1 MLTPDMLHGYQ
12 NRTIEHIINHPYSM
26 LHQDPGLGKTIASLS
41 AVEALKFDLYQVKG
55 VLVIAPLRV
64 VQSVWEQEAAKWEH
78 TKNLTFSR
86 ILGDKGSRIR
96 GLCRKA
102 DIYLVNYENLVWLQ
116 AEVEH
121 RFLSRGKYPP
131 WNMCVLDEISKMK
144 GTRTRQGV
152 KRGTAALKLL
162 QYCPYRVG
170 LTGTPA
176 PNGLLDL
183 FGQYLC
189 IDSGERLGTSFDRYK
204 HTYFYQ
210 SDYQGYRYAP
220 FEKSKEQITELISD
234 ITMDLR
240 AEDYLDMPDLID
252 NDIMLELTPQLQ
264 DAYDRIEHEMLIEL
278 ESGNAVEIFNKA
290 SLTNRCL
297 QWAGGGVYLNP
308 GLPDWEKVH
317 DIKMDALTDLV
328 DELQGQPVLVF
339 YQYQHEAHR
348 IQKKFPNSVWLSS
361 KTSAADFN
369 QAIMDWNTGKLNMII
384 AHPASM
390 GHGVDRLQTSCHN
403 MIWYG
408 LNWSWELYFQSVS
421 RIARQG
427 QSSPT
432 VMNHRLLMDDTVDLV
447 VAMALKLKQE
457 DETSIRDL
465 ISEYGKQ
472 KLRKGTYTYK
482 SSIEDF
488 L

>member
-12 NRTIEHIINHPYSM
+12 NRTIEHIINHPCSM
-26 LHQDPGLGKTIASLS
+26 LHQDPGLGKTVASLS

-131 WNMCVLDEISKMK
+131 WNMCILDEISKMK
-144 GTRTRQGV
+144 GTRIRQGV

-220 FEKSKEQITELISD
+220 FEKAKDQITELISD

-240 AEDYLDMPDLID
+240 ADDYLEMPDLID
-252 NDIMLELTPQLQ
+252 NDIMLELTPQLR
-264 DAYDRIEHEMLIEL
+264 DSYDRIEHEMLIEL

-308 GLPDWEKVH
+308 GSPDWEKIH

-328 DELQGQPVLVF
+328 AELQGQPVLLF
-339 YQYQHEAHR
+339 YQYQHEALR
-348 IQKKFPNSVWLSS
+348 IQKQFPNSVWLSS
-361 KTSAADFN
+361 KTSATDFN
-369 QAIMDWNTGKLNMII
+369 QAIMDWNSGKLEMII

-403 MIWYG
+403 MVWFG
-408 LNWSWELYFQSVS
+408 LNWSWELYFQSIS

-432 VMNHRLLMDDTVDLV
+432 VMNHRLLMDNTVDLV
-447 VAMALKLKQE
+447 VSMALKLKEE

-465 ISEYGKQ
+465 IREYGKQ
-472 KLRKGTYTYK
+472 KRG
-482 SSIEDF
+482 
-488 L
+488 

>member
-1 MLTPDMLHGYQ
+1 MMHGYQ
-12 NRTIEHIINHPYSM
+12 KRSETHIIDHPCSM
-26 LHQDPGLGKTIASLS
+26 LHQDPGLGKTVTTLS
-41 AVEALKFDLYQVKG
+41 AIEALKFDLYRVSA
-55 VLVIAPLRV
+55 VLVIGPLRV

-78 TKNLTFSR
+78 TKDLTFSR

-96 GLCRKA
+96 GLCAKA

-144 GTRTRQGV
+144 GTRIKQGV

-170 LTGTPA
+170 LTGSP
-176 PNGLLDL
+176 GDLLRL

-189 IDSGERLGTSFDRYK
+189 IDAGERLGTSFDRFQN
-204 HTYFYQ
+204 TYFYRA
-210 SDYQGYRYAP
+210 DYSGKKWAP

-240 AEDYLDMPDLID
+240 ASDYLDMPDLID
-252 NDIMLELTPQLQ
+252 NDIMLDLPPDLQ
-264 DAYDRIEHEMLIEL
+264 NKYDSIETEMLIEL
-278 ESGNAVEIFNKA
+278 ESGNDIEIFNKA
-290 SLTNRCL
+290 SLLNRCL
-297 QWAGGGVYLNP
+297 QWAGGSVYLNP
-308 GLPDWEKVH
+308 GLPEWEKVH
-317 DIKMDALTDLV
+317 DIKLDALVDLL
-328 DELQGQPVLVF
+328 DELQGQPALLF
-339 YQYQHEAHR
+339 YQYQHEAQR
-348 IQKKFPNSVWLSS
+348 IQKLYPNSVWLSS
-361 KTSAADFN
+361 KTSASDFN
-369 QAIMDWNTGKLNMII
+369 QAIMDWNTGKLELII

-403 MIWYG
+403 IIWFG
-408 LNWSWELYFQSVS
+408 LCWSWELYYQAYS

-427 QSSPT
+427 QTSPT
-432 VMNHRLLMDDTVDLV
+432 VMNHRIMMDNTVDLV
-447 VAMALKLKQE
+447 VAMSLKLKQE
-457 DETSIRDL
+457 DEVEIRDL
-465 ISEYGKQ
+465 IAEYGKQ
-472 KLRKGTYTYK
+472 KQTGQRYVPRET
-482 SSIEDF
+482 IEDF

>member
-12 NRTIEHIINHPYSM
+12 VRTVDHIFEHPNSM
-26 LHQDPGLGKTIASLS
+26 LHQDPGLGKTIASLT
-41 AVEALKFDLYQVKG
+41 AIEQLMHDAFRVKG

-64 VQSVWEQEAAKWEH
+64 VQSVWEQESQKWSH
-78 TKNLTFSR
+78 TKDLTFSR
-86 ILGDKGSRIR
+86 ILGDKASRIR

-144 GTRTRQGV
+144 GTRIRQGV

-176 PNGLLDL
+176 PNGMIDL

-189 IDSGERLGTSFDRYK
+189 IDSGKRLGTSFDRYQ
-204 HTYFYQ
+204 HQYFYR
-210 SDYQGYRYAP
+210 SDYGGYKWAP
-220 FEKSKEQITELISD
+220 FVQSKEQITTLIGD

-252 NDIMLELTPQLQ
+252 NDIMITLPPTLQ
-264 DAYDRIEHEMLIEL
+264 ANYDAIEIEMLIEL
-278 ESGNAVEIFNKA
+278 ESGNEVEIFNKA
-290 SLTNRCL
+290 SLVNRCL

-308 GLPDWEKVH
+308 GLPQWEGVH
-317 DIKMDALTDLV
+317 DLKMEALVDLV
-328 DELQGQPVLVF
+328 DELQGQPVLIF
-339 YQYQHEAHR
+339 YQYQHEAQR
-348 IQKKFPNSVWLSS
+348 IMKKYPDAVWLSS

-369 QAIMDWNTGKLNMII
+369 QAIMDWNTGKLNKIV

-427 QSSPT
+427 QTSPT
-432 VMNHRLLMDDTVDLV
+432 VMNHRILMDNTVDLV
-447 VAMALKLKQE
+447 VAMALKMKRE

-465 ISEYGKQ
+465 IREYGKQ
-472 KLRKGTYTYK
+472 KRGH
-482 SSIEDF
+482 
-488 L
+488 